1 MLRHFRRPVAA
12 LLLLLPLLLASTLS
26 FAQQKPNR
34 APGFGKLAPGTKIVI
49 MPADIE
55 LFEVSGGGIF
65 EPRAEWTTAAQTHVR
80 AAYKAREAK
89 LGFQVVELADD
100 GSDTVVELNR
110 LHGAVT
116 TAIANHHFGLMA
128 LPTKEGKLDWSLGPD
143 VNQIRDKTGA
153 DYALFTYIRD
163 SYVSAERKAAMVI
176 GALFGV
182 GIPGGGIQFAFCSLV
197 DLRTGQVMWAN
208 RVLRGT
214 GDLREAAP
222 AQETVDTML
231 TGLVEQV
238 GTPPPSAS
246 RAVGPYSIRDW

>member
-1 MLRHFRRPVAA
+1 MPSAFRTFVATLAVAA
-12 LLLLLPLLLASTLS
+12 LAASAGA
-26 FAQQKPNR
+26 FAQQKSNR
-34 APGFGKLAPGTKIVI
+34 APGFGKLPPGTKIVF

-65 EPRAEWTTAAQTHVR
+65 EPRAEWTTAAQQHVR

-89 LGFQVVELADD
+89 MGFQVVDLEDD
-100 GSDTVVELNR
+100 SSEVVLELNR

-116 TAIANHHFGLMA
+116 TAIANHHFGMMQ
-128 LPTKEGKLDWSLGPD
+128 LPTKEEKLDWSLGPD
-143 VNQIRDKTGA
+143 VNEVRGKTGA
-153 DYALFTYIRD
+153 DYALFTFIRD
-163 SYVSAERKAAMVI
+163 SYVSAERKAAMVV

-182 GIPGGGIQFAFCSLV
+182 GIAGGGIQFAFSSLV
-197 DLRTGQVMWAN
+197 DLRTGQVVWAN

-231 TGLVEQV
+231 TGLVEE
-238 GTPPPSAS
+238 
-246 RAVGPYSIRDW
+246 VGPPATVGRPRSIRDW